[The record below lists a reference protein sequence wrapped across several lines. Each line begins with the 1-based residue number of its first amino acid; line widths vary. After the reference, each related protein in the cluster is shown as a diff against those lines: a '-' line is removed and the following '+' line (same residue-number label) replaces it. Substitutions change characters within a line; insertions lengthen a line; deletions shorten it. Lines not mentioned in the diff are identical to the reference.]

1 MRFGREG
8 FVLASRQSLVSRVPL
23 LTANPSPSA
32 AMSGETPYIG
42 SKISLISKAEIRYE
56 GVLYTIDTDNST
68 IALAKVRSF
77 GTEDRPTEHP
87 VAPRDEVYEYIIFR
101 GSDIK
106 DLTVCEAP
114 KPQRTL
120 PQDPAIVQARPS
132 RSAPTGTSL
141 VNTPGGSFPLPSPYN
156 LYRGLASLDPVIS
169 GLNVGTQI
177 ASVGRSSPPPAPGL
191 AKRVPVLDA
200 TPQASPVTLRYTT
213 PSRKSPRISKS
224 TTGSMVGQAVTGKG
238 AGFATNP
245 TPWSHS
251 GSVKA
256 QDPSQGYT
264 NNKQDRKVPRRVRS
278 GQRSRGRPSAEKD
291 PVVFKEDFDF
301 ESANA
306 QFNKEELEKEL
317 QMKLKIQ
324 EEAPAQESDAC
335 PGAPLNADEPAK
347 EVNEGSDVP
356 PSAQPLPPRP
366 TSTYYDKSKSFFD
379 NISCEGSTSRRN
391 RISWAEERRMNVET
405 FGVAP
410 RQTRSWGGY
419 RGRTGWGNRGGWG
432 SGGRNG
438 GNNSG
443 RSNHGSWRGLQQG
456 DGAIDRNGDTRGQRG
471 NTGNQEGGRG
481 SRGKGKLWVAPSSPA
496 TAGVAS

>member
-1 MRFGREG
+1 
-8 FVLASRQSLVSRVPL
+8 
-23 LTANPSPSA
+23 
-32 AMSGETPYIG
+32 MSGETPYIG

-120 PQDPAIVQARPS
+120 PQDPAIVQ
-132 RSAPTGTSL
+132 TSL
-141 VNTPGGSFPLPSPYN
+141 VNPPGGSFPMPSPYN
-156 LYRGLASLDPVIS
+156 LYCGLASLDSMIS
-169 GLNVGTQI
+169 GPNVGTQI
-177 ASVGRSSPPPAPGL
+177 SSVGRSSPPPAPGL
-191 AKRVPVLDA
+191 ARRIPVLDA
-200 TPQASPVTLRYTT
+200 TPQANVVTLQYTT
-213 PSRKSPRISKS
+213 PSPKSPRMSKS
-224 TTGSMVGQAVTGKG
+224 TLGSTVGPAVTGKG
-238 AGFATNP
+238 AGLATKP
-245 TPWSHS
+245 TSWSHAA
-251 GSVKA
+251 SVKM

-264 NNKQDRKVPRRVRS
+264 NKQPRKETGRQNDKPPREKINDENRHPSRAQGPRRVRT
-278 GQRSRGRPSAEKD
+278 GPRSRGRPSAEKD

-317 QMKLKIQ
+317 QTKLKIK
-324 EEAPAQESDAC
+324 EEAPAQESGDC
-335 PGAPLNADEPAK
+335 PGVPLNADDPTK
-347 EVNEGSDVP
+347 EGDGGGEELLP
-356 PSAQPLPPRP
+356 AQPTPPPP

-379 NISCEGSTSRRN
+379 NISCEGSTRRN
-391 RISWAEERRMNVET
+391 RISWTEERRMNVET

-410 RQTRSWGGY
+410 RQTRYWGGY

-432 SGGRNG
+432 GWGSGGRNG
-438 GNNSG
+438 GNGNG
-443 RSNHGSWRGLQQG
+443 RSNHGSWRGPQQG
-456 DGAIDRNGDTRGQRG
+456 GGAIDNGEARGQRG
-471 NTGNQEGGRG
+471 NIGKHDGGRG

-496 TAGVAS
+496 TSGVAS